1 MPIKKKIAKSV
12 DTHSYKGWLNSD
24 SFVKRAFASLGYQI
38 VATLMIYG
46 VILGFALVIGLIAFL
61 VGGAMHGWN

>member
-1 MPIKKKIAKSV
+1 MPVKKKVVKAI

-24 SFVKRAFASLGYQI
+24 SFVKRAFATLGYQI

-46 VILGFALVIGLIAFL
+46 VILGCALVIGLVAFL
-61 VGGAMHGWN
+61 VGGVAHMWN